1 MKKRVSFSD
10 HARSGRIRSRRSSS
24 VSTVFPSISFRIEL
38 ALRFPVRRPWATVT
52 ARTISPA
59 RHDAPLPA
67 PSTFCSGK
75 NASWRA
81 WGGGSNYRGLRALGD
96 LDVPP
101 SSFLL
106 NSIRLCATIPR
117 MGASTAAKRAQA
129 RGPSSPSSHLPYE
142 VIGVVLITLSLLI
155 LLGLLSYAPSDA
167 TFFSTGSPSITA
179 APPTRNMIGT
189 AGASLATGLFRLIG
203 TAAYLLPLFLAT
215 IGSRCFA
222 HGALNITL
230 RSAAGSAVVL
240 VFLSGL
246 LHLEMTG
253 VPTLSSGM
261 VQKGLAGGMVGQAL
275 ADALRSYFASTG
287 AHILLLSGLVVALLL
302 ATPMSLSDLGRRLPE
317 WWIALSEAVSSLIPE
332 RDAPAEKTKRARS
345 KPVKIHRSA
354 QADLVEEHGETEPS
368 EPSRL
373 PAASSPDV
381 SSAPAQSTEID
392 SEMALTKSVPPGY
405 LLPDARE
412 LLSEVPGP
420 TERMTDDLLKTQ
432 ADVLARALLSFGIEG
447 KVTEIHP
454 GPVVTMYEFEP
465 APGVKV
471 ARIVSLSD
479 DLALALKATS
489 IRIVAPLPGKSVVG
503 VEVPNRFRE
512 TVSLKEVLTSEAY
525 THSRS
530 KLTLALGKDI
540 FGKPV
545 TADLKSMPHLL
556 VAGATGAGKSVGLNT
571 MLLSILTKAK
581 PDEVKLLLIDPK
593 MLELQTYDGIP
604 HLLRPVITD
613 AKAANRGLGWV
624 VQEMER
630 RYKLLAD
637 AGVRNID
644 SYNRRVADAQGL
656 GGKSRMSAHPEQTEL
671 PIEFLSEEDRLSA
684 GETTAAAT
692 ESTPAVTTPPTPLP
706 YIVVMIDEL
715 ADLMMVAPKDV
726 EDKIARLAQMA
737 RAAGIHLVLATQR
750 PSVDV
755 LTGLI
760 KANFPARISFQVSS
774 KTDSRTILDANGA
787 EALLG
792 RGDMLYLASGTGR
805 LTRLHGSFVPDEDV
819 RRIVDFVKKQSTPS
833 YSEELQSLSQEAA
846 SEEQAKDEVYE
857 QAKDLVLTSGQA
869 SASLIQRRLRV
880 GYPRAARMVERM
892 EEEGLVS
899 APARDGR
906 REVIGRKGPVGE
918 GEEA

>member
-1 MKKRVSFSD
+1 MGCPYCAQYFTRPPQ
-10 HARSGRIRSRRSSS
+10 ARLGAP
-24 VSTVFPSISFRIEL
+24 FPER
-38 ALRFPVRRPWATVT
+38 
-52 ARTISPA
+52 
-59 RHDAPLPA
+59 A
-67 PSTFCSGK
+67 PSERAHS
-75 NASWRA
+75 ASTT
-81 WGGGSNYRGLRALGD
+81 GGSMPLLS
-96 LDVPP
+96 PP
-101 SSFLL
+101 ILL
-106 NSIRLCATIPR
+106 NSIPPCATIPR
-117 MGASTAAKRAQA
+117 MGVSTTAKRGHA
-129 RGPSSPSSHLPYE
+129 RGASPPSSHVPHE
-142 VIGVVLITLSLLI
+142 VIGVVLITASLLI
-155 LLGLLSYAPSDA
+155 LLGLLSYAPSDP
-167 TFFSTGSPSITA
+167 TFFASTSLSNTP
-179 APPTRNMIGT
+179 PPTRNMIGT
-189 AGASLATGLFRLIG
+189 AGASLATGLFWLIG
-203 TAAYLLPLFLAT
+203 TAAYLLPALLT
-215 IGSRCFA
+215 VIGGRCFV
-222 HGALNITL
+222 HGALQVTL

-240 VFLSGL
+240 LFLSSL
-246 LHLEMTG
+246 LHLELTG
-253 VPTLSSGM
+253 IPTISSGM
-261 VQKGLAGGMVGQAL
+261 VQKGMAGGVIGQLL
-275 ADALRSYFASTG
+275 ADNLRSSFASTG
-287 AHILLLSGLVVALLL
+287 AHILILSGLLVSLLL
-302 ATPMSLSDLGRRLPE
+302 ATPVSLTDLWRRLPE
-317 WWIALSEAVSSLIPE
+317 WWINVSETVAALIPE
-332 RDAPAEKTKRARS
+332 RAAPSEKVKKLKP
-345 KPVKIHRSA
+345 KPVKINRSA
-354 QADLVEEHGETEPS
+354 LTDLADE
-368 EPSRL
+368 
-373 PAASSPDV
+373 DD
-381 SSAPAQSTEID
+381 APALPEIASPQPTAATKVAAAPANEVD
-392 SEMALTKSVPPGY
+392 EGVDMLVSKSVPAGY

-420 TERMTDDLLKTQ
+420 SERMTDEMLKAQ

-454 GPVVTMYEFEP
+454 GPVITMYEFEP
-465 APGVKV
+465 APGIKV
-471 ARIVSLSD
+471 SRIVNLSD
-479 DLALALKATS
+479 DLALALKAAS

-503 VEVPNRFRE
+503 VEVPNQYRE
-512 TVSLKEVLTSEAY
+512 TVSLKEVLTSDAY

-540 FGKPV
+540 FGKSV
-545 TADLKSMPHLL
+545 TADLKTMPHLL

-613 AKAANRGLGWV
+613 AKSANRGLGWV

-630 RYKLLAD
+630 RYKLLAE
-637 AGVRNID
+637 AGVRNVD
-644 SYNRRVADAQGL
+644 SYNRRVAEAQGL
-656 GGKSRMSAHPEQTEL
+656 GGTGKHRSSKPEQTEL
-671 PIEFLSEEDRLSA
+671 PIEFLTEEERLSA
-684 GETTAAAT
+684 GEATAAAT
-692 ESTPAVTTPPTPLP
+692 ESRPAPSTPPSPLP

-737 RAAGIHLVLATQR
+737 RAAGIHLILATQR

-819 RRIVDFVKKQSTPS
+819 RRIVEFVKTQATPT
-833 YSEELQSLSQEAA
+833 YSQELQSISQEETT
-846 SEEQAKDEVYE
+846 EEQAKDEVYE
-857 QAKDLVLTSGQA
+857 QAKDLVLTGGQA

-880 GYPRAARMVERM
+880 GYPRAARMIERM